1 MKICFFFSALF
12 FFFFKDGIGREEE
25 LRQVPEGSHI
35 RFKLKIKLT
44 RFKASKAH
52 LICQMVAGGASFAFI
67 PGSHQG
73 GTGLFRK
80 SVTGMKGKNEKKKHY
95 TSMCLQFHSTK
106 KLVRLSTEFVSFIT
120 TLLKKKIVNFTQIK
134 GAVPFKIHFNFHT
147 RHRPILQSTFPLS
160 LHNKFF

>member
-1 MKICFFFSALF
+1 MNSSVKITRKSENLFLFFRAFFFS
-12 FFFFKDGIGREEE
+12 FFKDGIGREEE

-44 RFKASKAH
+44 RLKASKAH

-80 SVTGMKGKNEKKKHY
+80 SVTGMKGKMKKKTLHIY
-95 TSMCLQFHSTK
+95 
-106 KLVRLSTEFVSFIT
+106 VSSI
-120 TLLKKKIVNFTQIK
+120 
-134 GAVPFKIHFNFHT
+134 
-147 RHRPILQSTFPLS
+147 PLY
-160 LHNKFF
+160 